1 MTTIRGSPDYAGLLP
16 VEPPPVRPP
25 TLEND
30 PPPNRQPPVR
40 KRASRALARFLMA
53 FCIGVAATLAWQS
66 YGDAGRQIIAN
77 SYPQLRW
84 LAPQAELVAQKA
96 PETNALVAPS
106 FDQQLNAMS
115 FKIDVMVESIDQIA
129 AGQAQMA
136 RTIDQ
141 IVAGQE
147 QTTRT
152 TEQPAT
158 RAAQA
163 PSTNASAIV
172 VESRA
177 EVRPPPTKHFSAAS
191 GHDASCFPSASAV
204 LQNHPGGW
212 PSWTLKAPGHE
223 GTMCWYASAR
233 PRASN
238 HRWEPTPREKETVGT
253 TEKAVSTPPASHTRA
268 PD

>member
-1 MTTIRGSPDYAGLLP
+1 MNTIRGSPHYAGLLP
-16 VEPPPVRPP
+16 AEPSTDPPPVRPP
-25 TLEND
+25 ALEND
-30 PPPNRQPPVR
+30 PLPNRQPSVR

-53 FCIGVAATLAWQS
+53 FCIGVAASLAWQS
-66 YGDAGRQIIAN
+66 YRDAARQIIAN

-84 LAPQAELVAQKA
+84 LAPQAELVAQKG

-106 FDQQLNAMS
+106 FNQQLNAMS
-115 FKIDVMVESIDQIA
+115 FKIDAMVESIDQIA
-129 AGQAQMA
+129 VGQAHMA

-158 RAAQA
+158 SAAQA
-163 PSTNASAIV
+163 PSTNASAIA

-177 EVRPPPTKHFSAAS
+177 EVRPPPTKHLSAPS

-212 PSWTLKAPGHE
+212 PTWTLKARGHE

-233 PRASN
+233 PRVGIAPG
-238 HRWEPTPREKETVGT
+238 RGTVGT
-253 TEKAVSTPPASHTRA
+253 TENRPSAPPPPYTQA
-268 PD
+268 PE

>member
-1 MTTIRGSPDYAGLLP
+1 MNTVQGSAHYAGLLP
-16 VEPPPVRPP
+16 AELSADPPPVRPP
-25 TLEND
+25 ILEND
-30 PPPNRQPPVR
+30 PLPSRRPLLR
-40 KRASRALARFLMA
+40 KRASRARLLMA

-66 YGDAGRQIIAN
+66 YGDAARQIIAN

-115 FKIDVMVESIDQIA
+115 FKIDAMQESIDQMA
-129 AGQAQMA
+129 AGQKQMA

-158 RAAQA
+158 SATQA
-163 PSTNASAIV
+163 PSTNASAIAI
-172 VESRA
+172 ESRA
-177 EVRPPPTKHFSAAS
+177 EERPPPTKHLFAA
-191 GHDASCFPSASAV
+191 
-204 LQNHPGGW
+204 
-212 PSWTLKAPGHE
+212 
-223 GTMCWYASAR
+223 
-233 PRASN
+233 
-238 HRWEPTPREKETVGT
+238 
-253 TEKAVSTPPASHTRA
+253 
-268 PD
+268 

>member
-1 MTTIRGSPDYAGLLP
+1 MNTVQGSAHHAGLLP
-16 VEPPPVRPP
+16 AGPSADPPPVRPP
-25 TLEND
+25 ILEND
-30 PPPNRQPPVR
+30 PLPNRQPPVR
-40 KRASRALARFLMA
+40 KLASSALACFLMA

-66 YGDAGRQIIAN
+66 YGDAARQIIAN
-77 SYPQLRW
+77 SDPQLRW

-96 PETNALVAPS
+96 PETNAPVAPS

-115 FKIDVMVESIDQIA
+115 FKIDAMQESIDQMA
-129 AGQAQMA
+129 AGQKQMA

-141 IVAGQE
+141 IVVRQE

-158 RAAQA
+158 SAAQA
-163 PSTNASAIV
+163 PSTNASAIAL
-172 VESRA
+172 ESRA
-177 EVRPPPTKHFSAAS
+177 EVRPPPTKHLSAAS

-212 PSWTLKAPGHE
+212 PTWTLKAPGHE

-238 HRWEPTPREKETVGT
+238 HRSETMPREKENGRS
-253 TEKAVSTPPASHTRA
+253 APPAPDTRA
-268 PD
+268 PE

>member
-1 MTTIRGSPDYAGLLP
+1 MNTIRGSPHYASLLP
-16 VEPPPVRPP
+16 VEPSTDPPPVRPP
-25 TLEND
+25 ALEND
-30 PPPNRQPPVR
+30 PLPNRQPPVR

-66 YGDAGRQIIAN
+66 YGDAARQIIAN

-96 PETNALVAPS
+96 PETNALVAPPS
-106 FDQQLNAMS
+106 DQQLNAMS
-115 FKIDVMVESIDQIA
+115 FKIDAVLESIDQIA
-129 AGQAQMA
+129 AGQEQMA

-152 TEQPAT
+152 TEQPANNT
-158 RAAQA
+158 AQA
-163 PSTNASAIV
+163 PSINGAIA

-177 EVRPPPTKHFSAAS
+177 EVRPPLTKHLSTAS

-212 PSWTLKAPGHE
+212 PTWTLKAPGHE

-233 PRASN
+233 PRVGIAPG
-238 HRWEPTPREKETVGT
+238 RGIVGT
-253 TEKAVSTPPASHTRA
+253 TENRPSAPPPPYTQA
-268 PD
+268 PE